1 MMIVGQK
8 LGVDALS
15 AISTFFPLLFFLI
28 SFVVGIGS
36 EISIFIGQSFSGG
49 NLIKTKGIVGVTI
62 AFTTIVSTVVAIFG
76 SVFNENILNW
86 MGTLMITYQIKVI
99 YEQIVQFPLRVF
111 IIHNVTQIIITIH
124 TVILHLFLK

>member
-1 MMIVGQK
+1 MIVGQK

>member
-15 AISTFFPLLFFLI
+15 AISTFFPLFFFLI

-36 EISIFIGQSFSGG
+36 EISIFIGQSFSEG
-49 NLIKTKGIVGVTI
+49 NLIKTKGIVGFTI

-99 YEQIVQFPLRVF
+99 YEQIIQFPL
-111 IIHNVTQIIITIH
+111 
-124 TVILHLFLK
+124 